1 MGQRRPHPWPNAGWR
16 ERAADQVVVL
26 LARPSTVDISTD
38 DLLSVLSADEQHRV
52 ARLRRAEDRRRSAL
66 GSALSRSLLG
76 QWLGVPPA
84 AVPLTRTR
92 EGKPVLAPA
101 DTPSGPWFNVS
112 HSGDVVLV
120 AFSRFGR
127 VGVDVEEPQPLDDL
141 LSVAT
146 AAFVPAEVEQ
156 VRAAAGE
163 EQLACFYRLWT
174 RKEAI
179 AKALGIGIVGLD
191 RICCDG
197 ARHEHNAL
205 QSLTVQGERA
215 AAWCVRSLALTG
227 TALPAAIAFEGAAV
241 GVEVISLESDHDGQS
256 AGHRSGP

>member
-1 MGQRRPHPWPNAGWR
+1 MGQGLTYPRPREGWQ
-16 ERAADQVVVL
+16 ERAADHVVVL
-26 LARPSTVDISTD
+26 LARPSAVGISTD
-38 DLLSVLSADEQHRV
+38 DLLSVLSADEQRRV
-52 ARLRRAEDRRRSAL
+52 ARLRRADDRRRSAL

-76 QWLGVPPA
+76 QWLGVPPT
-84 AVPLTRTR
+84 AVPITRTR
-92 EGKPVLAPA
+92 EGKPVLTPA
-101 DTPSGPWFNVS
+101 AAPSGPWFNVS

-141 LSVAT
+141 LSVAST
-146 AAFVPAEVEQ
+146 AFVAAEVEQ
-156 VRAAAGE
+156 VRAAVGE

-179 AKALGIGIVGLD
+179 AKALGIGLVGLD

-197 ARHEHNAL
+197 ANHEYNAL
-205 QSLTVQGERA
+205 RSLTVQGEGTA
-215 AAWCVRSLALTG
+215 EWCVRSLALPE

-241 GVEVISLESDHDGQS
+241 GVEVLSL
-256 AGHRSGP
+256 